1 MSVRVMFN
9 GQSEDIES
17 VEEFGSALDR
27 FDQSDTFELWLSAV
41 DGASMTMLRSQSNA
55 WLMYL
60 RHDGDAGFHSVGQP
74 SRSDTA
80 AYTLSNGQVDD
91 YPLAWCLDVDL
102 CFKALA
108 HFFVN
113 EGSRPEWVTWHGSW

>member
-1 MSVRVMFN
+1 MTVRVMFN
-9 GQSEDIES
+9 GQSEDITS

-27 FDQSDTFELWLSAV
+27 FGQSNRFELWLSAD
-41 DGASMTMLRSQSNA
+41 DGGSMAMLRSERNA

-60 RHDGDAGFHSVGQP
+60 RHDGDAGFHSMGQP
-74 SRSDTA
+74 SRSGTA
-80 AYTLSNGQVDD
+80 TYILSNGQVDD

-108 HFFVN
+108 YFFVN
-113 EGSRPEWVTWHGSW
+113 EGSRPEWVTWHES